1 MSIAV
6 SAVVGP
12 SRVLRALL
20 AAYGLANLAAGL
32 AVGCAMPGRFKLA
45 RLSAV
50 FFCIAGAAL
59 LRCRRAVT
67 KTRRLDISGVGQLR
81 LTVQQDIRTGS
92 ATAGVAAAG
101 AVREDAGAE
110 GVPVVLLAGS
120 TVWPRLMLLRLR
132 HEDGAVTLL
141 PVLPD
146 SVAPGVFRSLAVAA
160 SATGGRNKPLQ
171 EQHKIL

>member
-32 AVGCAMPGRFKLA
+32 AVGFAVPGRFKLA
-45 RLSAV
+45 QLSSI
-50 FFCIAGAAL
+50 FFCIAGTGL
-59 LRCRRAVT
+59 LRCRTAVT
-67 KTRRLDISGVGQLR
+67 KTRRLDISGVGQVR
-81 LTVQQDIRTGS
+81 LTVQQDMRARS
-92 ATAGVAAAG
+92 ATAGVLAAG
-101 AVREDAGAE
+101 VPREGAGA
-110 GVPVVLLAGS
+110 GGAPVALLAGS
-120 TVWPRLMLLRLR
+120 TVWPRLMLLHLR
-132 HEDGAVTLL
+132 HDDGAVTLL

-146 SVAPGVFRSLAVAA
+146 SVAPDVFRALAVAA
-160 SATGGRNKPLQ
+160 SAIGGRNKPLQ

>member
-32 AVGCAMPGRFKLA
+32 AVGFAVPGRFKLA
-45 RLSAV
+45 QLSAI

-59 LRCRRAVT
+59 LRCGRAVT
-67 KTRRLDISGVGQLR
+67 KTRRLDISGVGQVR
-81 LTVQQDIRTGS
+81 LTVQQDMRTAS
-92 ATAGVAAAG
+92 ATADVLAAG
-101 AVREDAGAE
+101 VQEQATGAD
-110 GVPVVLLAGS
+110 GVPVALLAGS

-146 SVAPGVFRSLAVAA
+146 SVAPGVFRALAVAA
-160 SATGGRNKPLQ
+160 SAIGGRNKPLQ

>member
-20 AAYGLANLAAGL
+20 AAYGLANLAAGF
-32 AVGCAMPGRFKLA
+32 AVGFAMPGRFKLA
-45 RLSAV
+45 QLSAI
-50 FFCIAGAAL
+50 FFCIAGALL
-59 LRCRRAVT
+59 LRCRSAVT
-67 KTRRLDISGVGQLR
+67 KTRRLDISGLGQIR

-92 ATAGVAAAG
+92 ATAGILADGAPGNCAA
-101 AVREDAGAE
+101 AE
-110 GVPVVLLAGS
+110 GVPVVLSGGS

-132 HEDGAVTLL
+132 DDSGALTLL

-146 SVAPGVFRSLAVAA
+146 SVAPGVFRALAVAA
-160 SATGGRNKPLQ
+160 GAIGGRNNRLQ

>member
-20 AAYGLANLAAGL
+20 AGYGLANLAAAL
-32 AVGCAMPGRFKLA
+32 AVGFAAPARFRLPQ
-45 RLSAV
+45 LSAAV
-50 FFCIAGAAL
+50 FCIAGAGL

-81 LTVQQDIRTGS
+81 LTVQQDIRT
-92 ATAGVAAAG
+92 AGAAAAVSADG
-101 AVREDAGAE
+101 A
-110 GVPVVLLAGS
+110 PVALLAGS

-146 SVAPGVFRSLAVAA
+146 SVAPGVFRALAVAA

>member
-20 AAYGLANLAAGL
+20 AGYGLANLAAAL
-32 AVGCAMPGRFKLA
+32 AVGFAAPARFRLPQ
-45 RLSAV
+45 LSAAV
-50 FFCIAGAAL
+50 FCIAGAGL
-59 LRCRRAVT
+59 LRCSRGVT

-81 LTVQQDIRTGS
+81 LTVQQDIRT
-92 ATAGVAAAG
+92 AGAAAAVSAAG
-101 AVREDAGAE
+101 ASADGA
-110 GVPVVLLAGS
+110 PVALLAGS

-146 SVAPGVFRSLAVAA
+146 SVAPGVFRALAVAA
-160 SATGGRNKPLQ
+160 GATGGRNKPLQ

>member
-20 AAYGLANLAAGL
+20 AVYGLANLAAAL
-32 AVGCAMPGRFKLA
+32 AVGFAVPGRFKLA
-45 RLSAV
+45 RLSAL
-50 FFCIAGAAL
+50 FFCVAGAAL
-59 LRCRRAVT
+59 LRSRTAVT
-67 KTRRLDISGVGQLR
+67 KTRRLDISGVGQVR
-81 LTVQQDIRTGS
+81 LTVQQDMRTRR
-92 ATAGVAAAG
+92 AEAGLAAAG
-101 AVREDAGAE
+101 APGEGAAAD
-110 GVPVVLLAGS
+110 GVAVALLAGS
-120 TVWPRLMLLRLR
+120 TVWPRLLLLHLR

-146 SVAPGVFRSLAVAA
+146 SVAPGMFRALAVAA